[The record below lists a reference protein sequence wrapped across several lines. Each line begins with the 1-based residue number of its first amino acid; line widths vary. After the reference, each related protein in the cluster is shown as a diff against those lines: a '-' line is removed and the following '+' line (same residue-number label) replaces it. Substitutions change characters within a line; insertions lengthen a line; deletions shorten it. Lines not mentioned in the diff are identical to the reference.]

1 MGRDRTNRTRRYFKY
16 DSVSKTST
24 CQIEDCQHVVSGD
37 HGGNLERHLQRHHK
51 EVYDNIQAD
60 KAYSTKRVA
69 YDEAEGSPAAKH
81 RQVYIQNMFKPISP
95 KCVSLEITEDSIMN
109 SCVELVTRHGRPFRL
124 IDDSGF
130 WKIIDPVLKAL
141 NAKRAI
147 TTETVKDRVQEEA
160 KSKREEISQSLKN
173 GMFSLKIDSASR
185 LDRALLGINAQY
197 AENGKLILQPLAMN
211 KFYDRHTAEHLT
223 SQVKNTLS
231 RYDLSVTQVYSV
243 TTDNGA
249 NMLKAACLLSETDD
263 EPDASSSDEDDDTGY
278 PEFGYCGSLLDDSEE
293 AECLGLDG
301 ADFKLGV
308 RCAAHTLQLA
318 VSDALKDSGSN
329 TLIAECRA
337 HVKKLRVQS
346 AMGLIRKLGL
356 RKPCT
361 NIIDCPTR
369 WMSTLNMLTRFVEVK
384 DFAKDFLSR
393 EQTASWTDS
402 MWAKVEGLIQS
413 LQPAQGATKVLQTE
427 QLTIGDFYGAWMTG
441 SMKTSATPPPLAQ
454 ALVQSMKKRERNLC
468 STNIFC
474 AALYMDHRYGLL
486 LTPDQKYQARMHLC
500 KIWKRITVFTGLQQK
515 QCCSFISESTAAPTS
530 EGPEDALEEFLKTQE
545 AEAGTESRLTS
556 KPGLLDMVLLLE
568 MLDKEPCLPR
578 STNMLKF
585 WEERKERQ
593 PELYMLAQVALG
605 VLATQVSVEREFSAL
620 KFVLSD
626 QRSRLP
632 ESTLD
637 DLLLLKSCTLPQ

>member
-1 MGRDRTNRTRRYFKY
+1 M
-16 DSVSKTST
+16 
-24 CQIEDCQHVVSGD
+24 SGD

-60 KAYSTKRVA
+60 KAHSTKRVA
-69 YDEAEGSPAAKH
+69 SDEAEGSPAAKH
-81 RQVYIQNMFKPISP
+81 RQVDIQNMFKPISP
-95 KCVSLEITEDSIMN
+95 KCVSLEITEDIIMN
-109 SCVELVTRHGRPFRL
+109 SCVELVTRNGRPFRL

-130 WKIIDPVLKAL
+130 RKIIDPVLKAL

-147 TTETVKDRVQEEA
+147 TAETVKDRVQEEA

-173 GMFSLKIDSASR
+173 RMFSLKIDSASR

-197 AENGKLILQPLAMN
+197 AENGKLILQPLAM
-211 KFYDRHTAEHLT
+211 KELYDRHTAEHLT
-223 SQVKNTLS
+223 SQVKNTMS

-249 NMLKAACLLSETDD
+249 NMLKAARLLSETDD
-263 EPDASSSDEDDDTGY
+263 EPDASSSDEDDDSGY
-278 PEFGYCGSLLDDSEE
+278 PEFGYCGSLLDDSED

-329 TLIAECRA
+329 TLVAQCRA

-356 RKPCT
+356 RKPV
-361 NIIDCPTR
+361 IDCPTR
-369 WMSTLNMLTRFVEVK
+369 WMSTLNMLTRFVELK

-393 EQTASWTDS
+393 EETASWTDS

-413 LQPAQGATKVLQTE
+413 LQPAQEATKVLQTE
-427 QLTIGDFYGAWMTG
+427 QLTIGDFYGAWLTC
-441 SMKTSATPPPLAQ
+441 SMKTSAIPSPLAQ

-474 AALYMDHRYGLL
+474 AALYMDHRYRLL

-500 KIWKRITVFTGLQQK
+500 KTWKRITAFTGLQQK
-515 QCCSFISESTAAPTS
+515 QCSSCISESTAAPTS
-530 EGPEDALEEFLKTQE
+530 EEPEDALEAFLKTKE

-556 KPGLLDMVLLLE
+556 EPGLSDMVLLLE
-568 MLDKEPCLPR
+568 MLDKEPRLPR

-605 VLATQVSVEREFSAL
+605 VPATQVSVERAFSAL

-626 QRSRLP
+626 QRSRLS

-637 DLLLLKSCTLPQ
+637 DLLLLKSCSLP